1 MALKEIRATLDLD
14 STFTFTDSASNI
26 RLAYNKR
33 INLTEFKRHTVQ
45 TIQVFHNTFDL
56 NNITGADVGEI
67 IRHTFVSTYPLSFS
81 FESDTIA
88 TRVPNASDENV
99 HYRCTEAFS
108 VQQNNI
114 QQSIYKEEWPE
125 KELAGFTNLS
135 FYTPQLYLTIL
146 YEVPGFNDSD
156 FFLADPSISLYCVVD
171 EVDCGNVEYAMG
183 CVAERE
189 GAMYAQL
196 EATGTVIPNSFNT
209 LALET
214 FPLYN
219 FARREQGMMR
229 LDAFGVDTDFFFRI
243 NNLGSEEML
252 DPAAI
257 RSAADSA
264 RTMVDFNDAFGAT
277 RLGTFYPDWVAEIVG
292 NMRGGN
298 ERVSTQVIPKRFND
312 DGTTRMFTP

>member
-14 STFTFTDSASNI
+14 SEFTFTDSASNQ

-33 INLTEFKRHTVQ
+33 VNLTEFKRHTVQ
-45 TIQVFHNTFDL
+45 TIQVFHNSFDL
-56 NNITGADVGEI
+56 SNITGSDIGEV
-67 IRHTFVSTYPLSFS
+67 IRHTFVSTYPLSYS
-81 FESDTIA
+81 LNADAIGR
-88 TRVPNASDENV
+88 RVPNASDENV

-108 VQQNNI
+108 IAQNNI
-114 QQSIYKEEWPE
+114 QQTIYKEEWPE

-156 FFLADPSISLYCVVD
+156 FFLADPSVSLYCVVD
-171 EVDCGNVEYAMG
+171 ETDCNNVEYAMG

-196 EATGTVIPNSFNT
+196 EASGVSIPNSFTT
-209 LALET
+209 LSLNT
-214 FPLYN
+214 FPMYFSPN
-219 FARREQGMMR
+219 REQGMMR
-229 LDAFGVDTDFFFRI
+229 LDAVGVDTDFFYRI
-243 NNLGSEEML
+243 NNLSSEEML

-257 RSAADSA
+257 RSAAAEA
-264 RTMVDFNDAFGAT
+264 RTMVPFNDAFGAT